1 MKTFL
6 IVAAALAAAASAS
19 AVSAQD
25 ATRGGSEWKARPAS
39 GPRSG
44 PPAPVRVRAKHGAT
58 AMTDCECPMM
68 TANPA
73 DCMRGMPGRH
83 APRSTG

>member
-6 IVAAALAAAASAS
+6 IVAALAAFASAS

-25 ATRGGSEWKARPAS
+25 STRRGSEWKAPPAI

-44 PPAPVRVRAKHGAT
+44 PVAPVRVRAKDRPPAL
-58 AMTDCECPMM
+58 ADCDCPMM
-68 TANPA
+68 KSRPA
-73 DCMRGMPGRH
+73 DCMMDMRGDRASPSKG
-83 APRSTG
+83 